1 MSFSIDKAIRNAW
14 VRQEDQNDCGVA
26 CLKSIISFYKGDADL
41 ESLRRASGTSRTG
54 TTMLGLYQAAPKF
67 GLIAE
72 AYEADIEN
80 LAKQTEPC
88 ILHVVQNKIL
98 LHYIVCYG
106 FNGTGFIISDPADG
120 ITVLSSSELETI
132 WQSRALLLLKKSD
145 SFVVVSEKRNHRLK
159 WLWNLAEQDVNILSV
174 ALMLGLVIAILGLAS
189 AIFTQKLIDVFLPEK
204 QLLLLVTGLSLM
216 TFLLI
221 ARSLLS
227 RIRMFFLIRQ
237 SRGFNN
243 RMIGRFYGSLMRL
256 PFEFF
261 SGRKTGDLIA
271 RMNDTQR
278 LQTTITYLFGDVII
292 DVLIIIVSAAFVA
305 YYSSH
310 LAILLIAAI
319 PIFMA
324 ITWRFNKP
332 VRDGQIAVMQAHAM
346 TESQYVDTI
355 QGIEAI
361 KGSGKESTFTE
372 LTLNVYQHFQ
382 QMRFELGRVG
392 IRFQFLNE
400 VVGIGF
406 MAALFGLG
414 SWMVLENT
422 LQLGALMALI
432 QMGSQLLPAAS
443 RLSMTNL
450 RIQEAKVA
458 FDRMYAFTSLESEQP
473 ESVQRGVRPEV
484 DQAKHPITSLHL
496 ENITFRFPGRKALL
510 EDVNLEVHKGEMIGI
525 LGESGSGKTT
535 LLQLIERLYPVE
547 SGRICINESI
557 SAESIPLSD
566 WRRTVGVVP
575 QQVKIF
581 NTGLLQNV
589 AMDNVEGEADVH
601 RLIGF
606 CKEVGLHELFMR
618 FPQGYA
624 TLLGEEGV
632 NISGG
637 QRQLVGL
644 ARALY
649 SGPKILLLDEATSAM
664 DRITERMVLGLLEH
678 QLEHMAMIWVTHR
691 IHTLSECDRIYILDQ
706 GRIQDQGTATSLM
719 ERENSYSQAVREIRS
734 LLK

>member
-1 MSFSIDKAIRNAW
+1 MDKAIRNAW
-14 VRQEDQNDCGVA
+14 VRQQDQTDCGVA
-26 CLKSIISFYKGDADL
+26 CLKSIISFYKGEADM

-67 GLIAE
+67 GLIGE

-88 ILHVVQNKIL
+88 ILHVVKNNVL
-98 LHYIVCYG
+98 LHYVVCYG

-120 ITVLSSSELETI
+120 VTVLSSSELETI
-132 WQSRALLLLKKSD
+132 WQSRALLLLKKTD
-145 SFVVVSEKRNHRLK
+145 SFVVATEKRSHRLK
-159 WLWNLAEQDVNILSV
+159 WLWGLAGRDVNILSV
-174 ALMLGLVIAILGLAS
+174 AIMLGLVIAILGLIT

-204 QLLLLVTGLSLM
+204 QLLSLIVGLSLM
-216 TFLLI
+216 AFLLL
-221 ARSLLS
+221 ARSFLS
-227 RIRMFFLIRQ
+227 RIRVLFLIRQ

-278 LQTTITYLFGDVII
+278 LQSTITYLLGDVII

-305 YYSSH
+305 YY
-310 LAILLIAAI
+310 APLLTVLLMVAI

-332 VRDGQIAVMQAHAM
+332 VRDGQMAVMQAHAL

-361 KGSGKESTFTE
+361 KGSGKESAFTQ
-372 LTLNVYQHFQ
+372 LTLTVYQHFQ

-400 VVGIGF
+400 VVSIGF
-406 MAALFGLG
+406 MTALFGLG

-422 LQLGALMALI
+422 LQLGALMALV
-432 QMGSQLLPAAS
+432 QMGSQFLPAAS

-450 RIQEAKVA
+450 QIQEAKVA

-473 ESVQRGVRPEV
+473 ESEERENRPES
-484 DQAKHPITSLHL
+484 DQTGQTITSLGL

-510 EDVNLEVHKGEMIGI
+510 QDVNLEARKGEMIGI

-535 LLQLIERLYPVE
+535 LLQLIDRLYPAE
-547 SGRICINESI
+547 SGQIRINGLI

-566 WRRTVGVVP
+566 WRRTIGMIP

-581 NTGLLQNV
+581 NTGLLQNI
-589 AMDNVEGEADVH
+589 AMGNVEGEADVH
-601 RLIGF
+601 RLIEF
-606 CKEVGLHELFMR
+606 CQEIGLNESFMR

-624 TLLGEEGV
+624 TLLGEEGI

-649 SGPKILLLDEATSAM
+649 ARPQVLLLDEATSAM

-678 QLEHMAMIWVTHR
+678 QREHMAMIWVTHR
-691 IHTLSECDRIYILDQ
+691 IHTLSGCERIYILDQ
-706 GRIQDQGTATSLM
+706 GRIQDHGTAASLM
-719 ERENSYSQAVREIRS
+719 ERENTYSQTVREIRS
-734 LLK
+734 LLHIGG